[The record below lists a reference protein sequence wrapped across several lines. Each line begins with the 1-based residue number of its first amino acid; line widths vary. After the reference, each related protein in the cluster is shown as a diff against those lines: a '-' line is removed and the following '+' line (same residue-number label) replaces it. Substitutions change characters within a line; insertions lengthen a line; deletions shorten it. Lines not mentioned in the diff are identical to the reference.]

1 MRHSSPLRNH
11 SQLFQLAV
19 DVLVSKSKAYIEV
32 ERVFDSKSSLAGQ
45 TIKHCIKVCIY
56 FKSAF
61 EFTLRRNKRLLDIE
75 NKDVSVDKLFGP
87 LTAFISR
94 CKDLLE
100 ICYTNQQFLRYQ

>member
-1 MRHSSPLRNH
+1 MFFFSLCRHHR
-11 SQLFQLAV
+11 QLFQLAV
-19 DVLVSKSKAYIEV
+19 DVLVAQSKNHVEI
-32 ERVFDSKSSLAGQ
+32 ERVFDSKSILAGE
-45 TIKHCIKVCIY
+45 TIKQCIKTCIY

-61 EFTLRRNKRLLDIE
+61 EFTLHRNKRILGID

-100 ICYTNQQFLRYQ
+100 ICYTNQQFLR